1 MPRPSLRD
9 TLFHALNRR
18 FFYGW
23 AILGVAGLGIFASGP
38 GQSHTFSVFVGPI
51 GRELGLS
58 NAAIASAYGLA
69 TLGAAL
75 CLPFMGRL
83 VDRHGPRRMTLA
95 VILLLGLACMGFGAA
110 AGVISLALAFAT
122 LRFLGQGSL
131 MLNCANLVAQ
141 WFSRRRGFALSLM
154 ALGFGASMAVHPPLG
169 QWLVAEIGWR
179 KAWMVLGLSTWLI
192 MLPPILLLITDKPE
206 DRGLHP
212 DGDRAAAEAAAADA
226 QGVAGLALREAL
238 RTPAFYII
246 VAGWGAIAMLVTTL
260 HFYQVSIL
268 RAQGVSAEI
277 AARVFPVSA
286 VTMMIAMPFVGR
298 GFDRF
303 RTRRVFAAG
312 LLVTSA
318 ALIGVTFVQ
327 SLASAVVY
335 AMLFGLNNAFSMTMF
350 GYLMPRYFGRRYLGS
365 LQGTGQMVAV
375 VGASLGPLPVGFA
388 FDYLGG
394 ATLTLRLLALIPFA
408 CAVAA
413 TFLRTP
419 GGVPHARHLE

>member
-1 MPRPSLRD
+1 MTRPSLRD
-9 TLFHALNRR
+9 GLFHALNRR

-23 AILGVAGLGIFASGP
+23 TILAVAGLGIFASGP

-51 GRELGLS
+51 GRDLGLS

-75 CLPFMGRL
+75 CLPYMGRL
-83 VDRHGPRRMTLA
+83 VDRHGPRRMTFA
-95 VILLLGLACMGFGAA
+95 VICLLGLACMLFGAA
-110 AGVISLALAFAT
+110 AGLISLALGFAA
-122 LRFLGQGSL
+122 LRFFGQGSL

-141 WFSRRRGFALSLM
+141 WFSLRRGFALSLM

-179 KAWMVLGLSTWLI
+179 KAWVVLGLLTWLI
-192 MLPPILLLITDKPE
+192 MLPPIVLLLFDKPE

-212 DGDRAAAEAAAADA
+212 DGDRAAAEAAAANA
-226 QGVAGLALREAL
+226 QGLPGLALREAL
-238 RTPAFYII
+238 RTPGFYII

-286 VTMMIAMPFVGR
+286 LTMMVAMPFVGR
-298 GFDRF
+298 AFDRF
-303 RTRRVFAAG
+303 RTRRVFATG

-318 ALIGVTFVQ
+318 ALISVTFVQ
-327 SLASAVVY
+327 SLASAVIY

-350 GYLMPRYFGRRYLGS
+350 GYLMPRYFGRRHLGS

-394 ATLTLRLLALIPFA
+394 ATLTLRLLAGIPFA

-413 TFLRTP
+413 MFLRTP
-419 GGVPHARHLE
+419 AGVPHARHLE